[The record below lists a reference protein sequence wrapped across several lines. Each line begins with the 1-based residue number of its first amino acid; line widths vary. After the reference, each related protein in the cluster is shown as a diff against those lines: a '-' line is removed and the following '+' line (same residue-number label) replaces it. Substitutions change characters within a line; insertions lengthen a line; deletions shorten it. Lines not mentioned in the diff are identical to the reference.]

1 MNHLACFARQGKGTK
16 LVDCSEV
23 SSILKLAMSVRGSL
37 RTMSI
42 EDVFDWIDRRALVGH
57 LSVERGDAA
66 HSFHFDE
73 GAITAASSNLPGEHL
88 GQLLMSRGLVS
99 EEQLSQAFSVQ
110 ADTGVFLG
118 KVLLMSEAL
127 DEGALKEVLEI
138 KLREAVWDV
147 LSWQGGHFHFE
158 EGERTGAEFEVRV
171 PLHTTLDL
179 GKLQVRRWQAIR
191 EQIPSE
197 QMCFWVADFFAVQDP
212 ASSERVQAQVARLIE
227 CVERGLTVNQMVLE
241 HHGRRFQVMSLLC
254 QLLERGALQAE
265 RRAEMRPDSSD
276 DTTTEVEA
284 AARGRAAGGNK
295 EGALKLTT
303 EALARDPENESL
315 QTLHKELQRSLFAE
329 LSRELLGTFRVPK
342 LLLQREEI
350 GEMELDDHE
359 RYLIGRI
366 DGHWDLLSLVRIS
379 PIREVDALLTFK
391 RLHER
396 GVIEL

>member
-1 MNHLACFARQGKGTK
+1 
-16 LVDCSEV
+16 
-23 SSILKLAMSVRGSL
+23 
-37 RTMSI
+37 MSI

-73 GAITAASSNLPGEHL
+73 GMITAASSNLPGEHL
-88 GQLLMSRGLVS
+88 GQLLMSRGLVT
-99 EEQLSQAFSVQ
+99 EEQLSQAFAVQ

-118 KVLLMSEAL
+118 KVLLMSGAL
-127 DEGALKEVLEI
+127 DEAALKEVLEI

-158 EGERTGAEFEVRV
+158 EGERTGAEFAIRV

-179 GKLQVRRWQAIR
+179 GKLQVRRWQVIR
-191 EQIPSE
+191 ERIPSD
-197 QMCFWVADFFAVQDP
+197 QMRFWVADFFAVQDP
-212 ASSERVQAQVARLIE
+212 NSSERVQAQIARLIE

-254 QLLERGALQAE
+254 QLLERGALLAE
-265 RRAEMRPDSSD
+265 RRSEVRPETGEE
-276 DTTTEVEA
+276 DTTTEIEA

-295 EGALKLTT
+295 EGALELTT

-315 QTLHKELQRSLFAE
+315 KTLHKELQRSLFAE
-329 LSRELLGTFRVPK
+329 LSREFLGAFRVPK
-342 LLLQREEI
+342 LLVERDELANV
-350 GEMELDDHE
+350 ELDDHE
-359 RYLIGRI
+359 RYLVGRI

-391 RLHER
+391 RLQDR
-396 GVIEL
+396 GLIEL